1 MLYSIYK
8 MELQETCNTQFKN
21 MINESAYVN
30 PTDKPALMDYYTAM
44 DEAGG
49 TLKIKYAK
57 NVYNGNEWGRLYP
70 QGYAKPLTYQW
81 SSIRALTCAET
92 QVDVDIKKCHP
103 SILLDITKKNGWDF
117 PLLNKIVNDFDE
129 MVERLKINSK
139 QITAFQNKQKSTAG
153 KTEIAKLVYTV
164 LLYGAGADKINDSL
178 GFRLNPQYYIDYKT
192 EVKQLAKKIISLED
206 YGQIAFDYRAEKST
220 EDKSDNA
227 CLSLICQELE
237 SRYVVP
243 LIERFQTE
251 GIQVTSY
258 IYDGFQ
264 CKKSDK
270 IQGILD
276 EVNASS
282 PVEFIVKPW
291 KAPLTMTMD
300 FEPFKLEDQNE
311 ETEWDW
317 LEGVTCSV
325 AKHFCDKFGE
335 DFIFSRNDKAF
346 YFWNTMRWV
355 KSEDGFEILKSLSTE
370 YPKWLNLIRKQLLE
384 SENRNNRVVTE
395 ERLKKLAGIIKK
407 VDDYVFRSKLVKEC
421 QVILGVDIPN
431 WELNPYHFCFNNAVF
446 DLKTGER
453 IKTTNKDEYMTLS
466 TGYNYIEPE
475 ADDKA
480 TIETIVNQ
488 IFPVVEER
496 VYYMTLLSTGLYGK
510 TLDRFTMANGSGGNG
525 KNVINDIMLACVG
538 DYGTTMSPDVLQS
551 PLKKGA
557 TPETAVLDN
566 KRLVI
571 SREPEEGSAYFIS
584 TIKSLTGGALINTR
598 MLYSNRTTIANKGT
612 YICECNTRPSLN
624 GKTDNSVM
632 RRLVDVLFRTTFVDQ
647 IGEDIEEGKY
657 QYLKNMS
664 YTDQSFQLKMRSA
677 MFSVVFPYFKRY
689 LDQRENMDALIPNAF
704 KQRMMEYVAGSDSI
718 YQFLLSDYEIVEDK
732 TQVVKI
738 RDFYNAYKGSEDYR
752 CFTREEKRGYS
763 EKRLIDNIAG
773 NHNFTRLWRERYNP
787 MVNGVQ
793 EFYRNVLIGVKRRNI
808 DEAYESY

>member
-1 MLYSIYK
+1 
-8 MELQETCNTQFKN
+8 
-21 MINESAYVN
+21 
-30 PTDKPALMDYYTAM
+30 
-44 DEAGG
+44 
-49 TLKIKYAK
+49 
-57 NVYNGNEWGRLYP
+57 
-70 QGYAKPLTYQW
+70 
-81 SSIRALTCAET
+81 
-92 QVDVDIKKCHP
+92 
-103 SILLDITKKNGWDF
+103 
-117 PLLNKIVNDFDE
+117 
-129 MVERLKINSK
+129 
-139 QITAFQNKQKSTAG
+139 
-153 KTEIAKLVYTV
+153 
-164 LLYGAGADKINDSL
+164 
-178 GFRLNPQYYIDYKT
+178 
-192 EVKQLAKKIISLED
+192 
-206 YGQIAFDYRAEKST
+206 
-220 EDKSDNA
+220 
-227 CLSLICQELE
+227 
-237 SRYVVP
+237 
-243 LIERFQTE
+243 
-251 GIQVTSY
+251 
-258 IYDGFQ
+258 
-264 CKKSDK
+264 
-270 IQGILD
+270 
-276 EVNASS
+276 
-282 PVEFIVKPW
+282 
-291 KAPLTMTMD
+291 
-300 FEPFKLEDQNE
+300 
-311 ETEWDW
+311 
-317 LEGVTCSV
+317 
-325 AKHFCDKFGE
+325 
-335 DFIFSRNDKAF
+335 
-346 YFWNTMRWV
+346 
-355 KSEDGFEILKSLSTE
+355 
-370 YPKWLNLIRKQLLE
+370 
-384 SENRNNRVVTE
+384 
-395 ERLKKLAGIIKK
+395 LAGIIKK